1 MGRVRILSY
10 YLLLLLVIIYYY
22 YQLLFIIII
31 ISYYLLLLLLVIII
45 IIIIISYYL
54 FRVKR
59 ANEKLSKCSIKT
71 REHLSHGATENLT
84 LTASAC
90 NKEPWEMMLM

>member
-31 ISYYLLLLLLVIII
+31 ISYYLLLLLLV
-45 IIIIISYYL
+45 IISYYL